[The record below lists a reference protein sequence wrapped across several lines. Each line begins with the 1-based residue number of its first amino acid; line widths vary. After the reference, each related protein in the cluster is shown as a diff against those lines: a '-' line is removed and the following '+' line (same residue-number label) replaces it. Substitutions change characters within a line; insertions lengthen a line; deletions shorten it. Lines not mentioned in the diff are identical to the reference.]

1 MLMSMNPKVSYNI
14 YCMCLT
20 YSVRMMSCEV
30 ADQHHCDC
38 LKLMHTIM
46 MKLMMH
52 VTFGH

>member
-1 MLMSMNPKVSYNI
+1 MSMNPKVSYNI

-38 LKLMHTIM
+38 LKLMHTNYDEDNDACD
-46 MKLMMH
+46 L
-52 VTFGH
+52 